1 LLADVGASAKSGK
14 RLAPSHENEGAM
26 RWATLE
32 REVEKAA
39 KKRSNPSDAAALRRC
54 LVGLLAMP
62 DLASPA

>member
-1 LLADVGASAKSGK
+1 
-14 RLAPSHENEGAM
+14 M

-54 LVGLLAMP
+54 LVCPLAMP
-62 DLASPA
+62 ALMYPARLTRSSLHAV